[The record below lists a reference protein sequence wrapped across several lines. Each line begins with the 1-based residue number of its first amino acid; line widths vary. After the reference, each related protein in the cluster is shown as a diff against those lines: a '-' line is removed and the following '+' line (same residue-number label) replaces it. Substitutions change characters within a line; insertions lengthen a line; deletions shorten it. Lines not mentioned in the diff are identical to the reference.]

1 LKKPV
6 LVIGHLNPDTD
17 SICSAI
23 AYAYLKEKL
32 GFTAVPARAGK
43 LNPETQFVLDY
54 FKVPVPMLI
63 NDVYPR
69 LEDIKL
75 NATPSVQPETTLR
88 EVGKL
93 FTEQNL
99 RALPV
104 VERNGKLAGII
115 AVKDLAMRYYN
126 EMSIQDLQEAEVDYS
141 SILTALDGK
150 LLCGELNK
158 RFNGRIKIGASE
170 AETLRAALKAQDLV
184 ILGNRTDAQIA
195 ALRAPAAGL
204 VITRNHKVEPE
215 VLELAE
221 KMGAVIIN
229 TPYDTYTATR
239 LINQSV
245 SVKFLMT
252 KDVVSFN
259 SADPLV
265 NVRAKM
271 AETGF
276 ICYPVL
282 EKGKYIGTVDR
293 QIIMDQ
299 PHREVILVD
308 HNERSQAVEGIEE
321 AQILEIIDHHRLGGL
336 TTGAPIFIRQEPVGS
351 TATIVAH
358 LTFHREVEMTPSIAG
373 ILLAAII
380 SDTLLFRSPTA
391 TNFDKETAFRLA
403 VIAGIEDVEA
413 FAMTILRQ
421 GAVIDTMSPAEIV
434 RSDIKEFDL
443 SDYKV
448 AVAQINIMDRE
459 HAKRKYP
466 ELQAALQA
474 MKKEEGY
481 DFALLMVT
489 DILGRSSDLL
499 VAGEPQSL
507 LVPAFGQIT
516 DEGFYYLPGYL
527 SRKKQVIPPLT
538 EVFR

>member
-1 LKKPV
+1 VKKPV

-17 SICSAI
+17 SICSAV

-32 GFTAVPARAGK
+32 GFSAVPARAGK

-54 FKVPVPMLI
+54 FKVQAPMLV

-69 LEDIKL
+69 LVDIKL
-75 NATPSVQPETTLR
+75 NPTPSVFPDTTLR
-88 EVGKL
+88 EVGRL

-99 RALPV
+99 RAIPV
-104 VERNGKLAGII
+104 VEKTGELAGII

-141 SILTALDGK
+141 SILTALDGT

-158 RFNGRIKIGASE
+158 RFNGRIKIGASKV
-170 AETLRAALKAQDLV
+170 ETLCAALRPQDLV
-184 ILGNRTDAQIA
+184 IMGNRADAQ
-195 ALRAPAAGL
+195 LEVLHVPVSGL

-215 VLELAE
+215 VLKLAE
-221 KMGAVIIN
+221 KTGAVIIN
-229 TPYDTYTATR
+229 TPYDSYTAAR

-252 KDVVSFN
+252 KDVVSFT
-259 SADPLV
+259 SADLLV
-265 NVRAKM
+265 NVRGKM
-271 AETGF
+271 ADTGF

-336 TTGAPIFIRQEPVGS
+336 TTGSPIFIRQEPVGS

-358 LTFHREVEMTPSIAG
+358 LTFHRDVEMTPAIAG
-373 ILLAAII
+373 ILLSAII

-391 TNFDKETAFRLA
+391 TNFDKETAFKLA
-403 VIAGIEDVEA
+403 AIAGIDDVET
-413 FAMTILRQ
+413 FAMKLLRQ
-421 GAVIDTMSPAEIV
+421 GAVIDTLPPSEIV

-443 SDYKV
+443 SGHKV

-459 HAKRKYP
+459 HAKTKYL
-466 ELQAALQA
+466 ELQGALEA

-481 DFALLMVT
+481 DFALLLVT
-489 DILGRSSDLL
+489 DILGQSSDLL
-499 VAGEPQSL
+499 VAGEPQGML
-507 LVPAFGQIT
+507 ATAFGQKT
-516 DEGFYYLPGYL
+516 DENFYYLPGCL